1 MFRQTW
7 VHFPSA
13 IMGAELSF
21 VPMRLL
27 VWVNQNMT
35 AMDNR
40 DMTMPDKVVVGVL
53 PAMTL
58 NTTPPMSKAVNR

>member
-1 MFRQTW
+1 
-7 VHFPSA
+7 
-13 IMGAELSF
+13 MGAELSF